1 MSIKITSDSTCDL
14 SPALLQRYH
23 IDLLPLSII
32 KGGAPY
38 RDGLEITPSDISR
51 HVADGGELPTT
62 TAVSVGDYSQRFAQ
76 LSPRYEAVIH
86 INIGSGFSSCYQN
99 ACIAAEEFDNVY
111 VVDSKNLS
119 TGQGHIVVEA
129 ALAAEAGMESQDI
142 LTFLNGLIPR
152 VEASF
157 IINRLDYLAKGG
169 RCSTVA
175 ALGAN
180 LLKLKP
186 CIDVR
191 DGRMEVTRKFRGSFE
206 KCALEYV
213 RERLKGRDDLELDR
227 IFITHSATDHRVVE
241 QVREEIGKY
250 ASFKEILETHAG
262 CTVFSHCGPDTL
274 GILFIRSH

>member
-14 SPALLQRYH
+14 SPELLKRYD
-23 IDLLPLSII
+23 IDLFPLSII

-38 RDGLEITPSDISR
+38 KDGLEITPADIAR
-51 HVADGGELPTT
+51 HVDNGGELTT
-62 TAVSVGDYSQRFAQ
+62 TSAVSVGEYAERFEQ

-86 INIGSGFSSCYQN
+86 INIGSGFSSCHQN
-99 ACIAAEEFDNVY
+99 ACIAAEPFENVY
-111 VVDSKNLS
+111 VIDSQNLS
-119 TGQGHIVVEA
+119 TGQGHVVVEA
-129 ALAAEAGMESQDI
+129 ALAAEAGMAPADI
-142 LTFLNGLIPR
+142 VTYLHGLIPR

-175 ALGAN
+175 MLGAN

-186 CIDVR
+186 CIDVL

-213 RERLKGRDDLELDR
+213 RERLKNRTDLELDR
-227 IFITHSATDHRVVE
+227 VFLTHSVTDHAIVDA
-241 QVREEIGKY
+241 VRQEITKY
-250 ASFKEILETHAG
+250 APFKEIDETQTG
-262 CTVFSHCGPDTL
+262 CTVFSHCGPNTL
-274 GILFIRSH
+274 GILFIRSN